1 MTGDGLDRYRGA
13 TVMAVGAHPDDLEA
27 GAGGTLARL
36 ARAGA
41 RVVAAVMSVPNQPA
55 VRAREAR
62 LAAELLG
69 CELRLVTE
77 DGRHVEDM
85 KTYAAVSALDSLV
98 KELRPALMI
107 CHAACDHHVDHLL
120 TGRAALATMRLGPFD
135 VWRYATALHAPLC
148 QPFAPTLFVD
158 ISGVVDLKLR
168 ALEAHASQYSERG
181 RDTLLFR
188 DDARHH
194 GARIGVPYAEAFE
207 VGRFVMA

>member
-1 MTGDGLDRYRGA
+1 MNGDGLDRYRGA

-41 RVVAAVMSVPNQPA
+41 RVVSAVMSVPNQPV

-62 LAAELLG
+62 TAAKLLG
-69 CELRLVTE
+69 CELRLITN
-77 DGRHVEDM
+77 DGRHVEDV
-85 KTYAAVSALDSLV
+85 KTYEAVSALDALV
-98 KELRPALMI
+98 KELSPALMI

-148 QPFAPTLFVD
+148 QPFVPNLFVD
-158 ISGVVDLKLR
+158 ITAVVDIKLR
-168 ALEAHASQYSERG
+168 ALEAHESQYSGRG
-181 RDTLLFR
+181 RSTALFKE
-188 DDARHH
+188 DARHN
-194 GARIGVPYAEAFE
+194 GARIGVQFAEAFE